1 MSDANGMGTGGTSEA
16 SIVQPMLSNTT
27 NTTVLSSQAPCLRT
41 ASTNVTSLDFT
52 FWLAGTTVQCAK
64 GLEVQWSGGKEM
76 EPYNITVVP
85 LDQRYLPW
93 DIRLASG
100 VSWANQFVM
109 NMTAGTRFTLMMNSK
124 LGYGRGGVALSYEMT
139 SSPSNDTSCII
150 QPALPTGSWPAD
162 ASIDTSLPAASLSPS
177 PDPDTTESA
186 SARRGRNAG
195 IGVGV
200 TLGVVLLGL
209 GVWWGIK
216 RRRRSRKM
224 TEEEEKAEKSESQYL
239 HPSLSKH
246 ISKSKKSNYSS
257 ARSTV
262 VPFLSSSSP
271 APAPA
276 STPPTPSHAL
286 RNTPYSLD
294 LASLVDIPES
304 GEGGRDGRGGR
315 EGANAA
321 TSNSSTRDSVED
333 LVGSGA
339 ASSASE
345 AGGDS
350 APSNGPSSHPAPSTS
365 NDHRRSP
372 SPTIIPF
379 ISTSPPSPVTN
390 TAQPSSLHA
399 RSDSREI
406 GEDAERADGE
416 LAEGAREAEQEGEE
430 KHPQPGGSG
439 MRLTNPDNNHLLPAL
454 APSPSPSPSPSPLP
468 NPTSRSSTPHTPA
481 RRRPPSRALV
491 PGPERTYRRHA
502 DAGRVFPD
510 PHGGEGRVEEGEVVD
525 LPPLYSEVPRDG
537 DYLGAAR
544 NP

>member
-27 NTTVLSSQAPCLRT
+27 NTTLLSSQAPCLRT
-41 ASTNVTSLDFT
+41 ASENVTSLDFT

-93 DIRLASG
+93 DISLATG
-100 VSWANQFVM
+100 VSWGNQFVM

-124 LGYGRGGVALSYEMT
+124 LGYGRGGVELIYEMT

-162 ASIDTSLPAASLSPS
+162 ASIDTSLPAASLPPS
-177 PDPDTTESA
+177 PDPNTTESA

-224 TEEEEKAEKSESQYL
+224 KEEEEKAEQPESQYL

-246 ISKSKKSNYSS
+246 ISKSKRSIHSS
-257 ARSTV
+257 AGSTV

-276 STPPTPSHAL
+276 SSPPTPSHL
-286 RNTPYSLD
+286 RNKPYSLD
-294 LASLVDIPES
+294 LASLVDIPDF
-304 GEGGRDGRGGR
+304 GEGGRDGRGGG

-321 TSNSSTRDSVED
+321 TSISSTRGSVED
-333 LVGSGA
+333 LVGFGA
-339 ASSASE
+339 ASTVSD
-345 AGGDS
+345 AGGNS

-379 ISTSPPSPVTN
+379 ISSPPSPVMN
-390 TAQPSSLHA
+390 TTQPSSLHA
-399 RSDSREI
+399 RSDSRGI
-406 GEDAERADGE
+406 GEDEERSDGE
-416 LAEGAREAEQEGEE
+416 LVERARQAEREREE
-430 KHPQPGGSG
+430 KHPQTGGNG

-454 APSPSPSPSPSPLP
+454 APSPSPSPSPLS
-468 NPTSRSSTPHTPA
+468 NPTSRSSTPHNPA
-481 RRRPPSRALV
+481 RRRPPSRALGQ
-491 PGPERTYRRHA
+491 GPERTYRRHA

-510 PHGGEGRVEEGEVVD
+510 PHGGEGRVAEGEVVD

-537 DYLGAAR
+537 NYLGAAR